1 MSAVRPPV
9 VRRLAVTAL
18 ALALVTGCSSGED
31 DAASSTTAS
40 TTTLPPSSTTTTIP
54 PRAVTEV
61 DVCAL
66 LREVDLERVLEDAG
80 VGEAPPADEADPDAG
95 VPALV
100 TGQCSWPSIEDPT
113 LTLHY
118 LAPTTAADGPSHLA
132 DVLETGTGFA
142 EGGRVITEPV
152 EGETIGI
159 LVDDAQI
166 VREMAVVKR
175 SALLYF
181 LMNDEVSARD
191 TEALTAYAEI
201 LYGALVRAP
210 R

>member
-1 MSAVRPPV
+1 M
-9 VRRLAVTAL
+9 T
-18 ALALVTGCSSGED
+18 D
-31 DAASSTTAS
+31 
-40 TTTLPPSSTTTTIP
+40 
-54 PRAVTEV
+54 V

-66 LREVDLERVLEDAG
+66 LREVDLDRVLEDAG

-100 TGQCSWPSIEDPT
+100 TGQCSWPSIEDPA

-118 LAPTTAADGPSHLA
+118 LAPTTAADGPTHLA

-159 LVDDAQI
+159 LVDDEQI

-191 TEALTAYAEI
+191 TDEATMIRVIDTGPGLPPTSFFAFRRIPPILCRQMRKPALPALANAIAAATGARVRELPLTRARVREALE
-201 LYGALVRAP
+201 RAGT
-210 R
+210 

>member
-1 MSAVRPPV
+1 
-9 VRRLAVTAL
+9 VTAL
-18 ALALVTGCSSGED
+18 VLVAGCSSGED
-31 DAASSTTAS
+31 DAASSTTVT

-66 LREVDLERVLEDAG
+66 LREVDTDRVLEDAG
-80 VGEAPPADEADPDAG
+80 VGEAPPVDERDPEDG

-100 TGQCSWPSIEDPT
+100 TGQCSWPSIEDPA
-113 LTLHY
+113 LSLHY
-118 LAPTTAADGPSHLA
+118 LAPTTAADGAAHLN
-132 DVLETGTGFA
+132 DVLAADTGFA
-142 EGGRVITEPV
+142 DGGTVITQPV
-152 EGETIGI
+152 AGETIGI
-159 LVDDAQI
+159 LLDAEQM

-181 LMNDEVSARD
+181 LVNDEVSARD
-191 TEALTAYAEI
+191 TDVVTAYAGI
-201 LYGALVRAP
+201 LYNALVRAP

>member
-1 MSAVRPPV
+1 MSPVRAFTL
-9 VRRLAVTAL
+9 RRLAAVGL
-18 ALALVTGCSSGED
+18 ALGLLAGCSSAED
-31 DAASSTTAS
+31 DAASTTAVT

-80 VGEAPPADEADPDAG
+80 VGEAPPADERDPDAG
-95 VPALV
+95 VPAFV
-100 TGQCSWPSIEDPT
+100 TGQCAWPSLEDPA
-113 LTLHY
+113 LILHY
-118 LAPTTAADGPSHLA
+118 LAPTTAPDGPAHLT

-142 EGGRVITEPV
+142 EGGTVITQPV
-152 EGETIGI
+152 EGETVGI
-159 LVDDAQI
+159 LVDDEQM
-166 VREMAVVKR
+166 VRELAVVKR

-181 LMNDEVSARD
+181 LVNDEVSARD
-191 TEALTAYAEI
+191 TAAVTEYAEI
-201 LYGALVRAP
+201 LYSALVRAP

>member
-18 ALALVTGCSSGED
+18 ALALVTGCSSGE

-66 LREVDLERVLEDAG
+66 LREVDLDRVLEDAG

-100 TGQCSWPSIEDPT
+100 TGQCSWPSIEDPA

-118 LAPTTAADGPSHLA
+118 LAPTTAADGPTHLA

-142 EGGRVITEPV
+142 EGGIRPKYFSASAFASSTVMFPTR
-152 EGETIGI
+152 
-159 LVDDAQI
+159 AA
-166 VREMAVVKR
+166 VR
-175 SALLYF
+175 F
-181 LMNDEVSARD
+181 PG
-191 TEALTAYAEI
+191 AE
-201 LYGALVRAP
+201 
-210 R
+210 